1 MPWAMGTHAGNH
13 RLFPNIQSKKTRKRQ
28 GGGIRIWE
36 FMNLSPPLLSQ
47 EYGCLPAR
55 DPVRVQAGNHA
66 IIAAICFLSWHS
78 MSGFTVAVL
87 CTASVEG
94 L

>member
-13 RLFPNIQSKKTRKRQ
+13 KLFPSIQSKKTSKRQ
-28 GGGIRIWE
+28 AGGIPIWE
-36 FMNLSPPLLSQ
+36 FMNLSPLLLCQ
-47 EYGCLPAR
+47 GYGCLPAR
-55 DPVRVQAGNHA
+55 APVRVQAGNHA
-66 IIAAICFLSWHS
+66 TSAAVCFLSWHS
-78 MSGFTVAVL
+78 MGGFIVVVL